1 MSKNKKKKNELKGTF
16 KNLIK
21 SWRFIKEQK
30 LKLFGCLFF
39 SLLLCTISVITPLLS
54 AKLLLGL
61 TDGIFDTVI
70 KVSTAMLIIELSRN
84 ICHFLYNRIFYRY
97 LMDTVSSLQC
107 VIAEETLKLETE
119 ELDKKSSGI
128 FIDRLNNDTREI
140 VNIFSQLGDALM
152 DVLTN
157 IGVLIAVLVVNK
169 VMFLYFVITCTL
181 LFIIEKVR
189 MTKMFKF
196 DKKRRKIAEKNT
208 GLIGELVRGIR
219 DIKVLNANENFMNK
233 AKERLKEANEENYK
247 MEKVRMNYRL
257 VVSSLRDI
265 CDIAFIFLGIYLVS
279 ISNLT
284 IANFV
289 VIYMYKDRIIGLL
302 GYITFVIELLKKFNV
317 AADRVFE
324 VVDDEHF
331 KKETF
336 GNRSIKKVKGDFEF
350 KNVTF
355 SYDESKKVLK
365 DISFKVNANETV
377 AFVGKSGSGKSTIF
391 SLINK
396 LYNID
401 EGEILIDGININD
414 LTKDS
419 IRNNMSIITQNPYIF
434 NFSIKENLKL
444 VKENMTDEEM
454 IDVCKTACLHDF
466 IMTLPDG
473 YDTLVGEGGL
483 TLSGGQR
490 QRLAIAR
497 ALLKKTEI
505 ILFDEATSA
514 LDNETQNEI
523 QKAINNMKGEYTILI
538 IAHRLSTVIDSDR
551 IIMIEDGKVIDE
563 GTHEKLLKSNEA
575 YQKLYKKELI

>member
-16 KNLIK
+16 KNLLK
-21 SWRFIKEQK
+21 SWRFIKEHK
-30 LKLFGCLFF
+30 FKLFGCLFF

-70 KVSTAMLIIELSRN
+70 KVSTAILIIELSRN

-189 MTKMFKF
+189 MTKMFKI

-219 DIKVLNANENFMNK
+219 DIKVLNANDNFMNK

-247 MEKVRMNYRL
+247 MEKVKMNYRL

-563 GTHEKLLKSNEA
+563 GTHEKLLNSNEA

>member
-1 MSKNKKKKNELKGTF
+1 MSKKKKKNELKGTF

-21 SWRFIKEQK
+21 SWRFIRNQK
-30 LKLFGCLFF
+30 LKLFGCLIF
-39 SLLLCTISVITPLLS
+39 SALLCLISVVTPLLS
-54 AKLLLGL
+54 AKLLLNL
-61 TDGIFDTVI
+61 TDGIFENVTKVATVI
-70 KVSTAMLIIELSRN
+70 LIIELTRN
-84 ICHFLYNRIFYRY
+84 ICNFFYSRMFHRY
-97 LMDTVSSLQC
+97 LMDTISEMQC

-140 VNIFSQLGDALM
+140 VNIFNQLGDALI
-152 DVLTN
+152 DVVTN
-157 IGVLIAVLVVNK
+157 VGVLMAVFVVNK
-169 VMFLYFVITCTL
+169 IMFFYFVITCTVI
-181 LFIIEKVR
+181 FILEKIR
-189 MTKMFKF
+189 MKKMFEI

-219 DIKVLNANENFMNK
+219 DIKVLNANTNFMNK
-233 AKERLKEANEENYK
+233 AKERLREANEENYK

-257 VVSSLRDI
+257 AVGTIKDI
-265 CDIAFIFLGIYLVS
+265 FNIAFIYLGIYLVTLG
-279 ISNLT
+279 NLT
-284 IANFV
+284 VANFV
-289 VIYMYKDRIIGLL
+289 VIYMYKDRIVGLL
-302 GYITFVIELLKKFNV
+302 GYFTFVIELLKKFNI

-324 VVDDEHF
+324 VVDDGYF
-331 KKETF
+331 KKEKF
-336 GNRSIKKVKGDFEF
+336 GTKNIKKVKGDFEF

-355 SYDESKKVLK
+355 AYDDSKKVLK

-414 LTKDS
+414 LSKDS
-419 IRNNMSIITQNPYIF
+419 LRNNMSIITQNPYIF

-454 IDVCKTACLHDF
+454 IEVCKTACLHDF

-514 LDNETQNEI
+514 LDNETQDEI

-575 YQKLYKKELI
+575 YQKLYRKELI

>member
-21 SWRFIKEQK
+21 SWRFIKEHK
-30 LKLFGCLFF
+30 FKLFGCLFF

-70 KVSTAMLIIELSRN
+70 KVSTAILIIELSRN

-189 MTKMFKF
+189 MTKMFKI

-219 DIKVLNANENFMNK
+219 DIKVLNANDNFMNK

-365 DISFKVNANETV
+365 DISFKINANETV